1 MVFPWSDWL
10 MPSSN
15 QNRLK
20 PWKSFDDLP
29 AKNLS
34 QVYSSYDIV
43 RKTTL
48 GLFRSFGYR
57 EADFEAIY
65 ENGSNTSITM
75 GIFTRL
81 LFHFEPQCKLWPEQL
96 LKITED
102 NNEILLKFIQH
113 NCPSIHRGKFKTGIQ
128 TDLKSF
134 RTETLALLSSW
145 SLYVLGPIRQL
156 VGNWSHNR

>member
-1 MVFPWSDWL
+1 MPWSDWL
-10 MPSSN
+10 IPSSN
-15 QNRLK
+15 QNHLK

-65 ENGSNTSITM
+65 ENGSNTIITI

-81 LFHFEPQCKLWPEQL
+81 LFHFEPECKLWPEQL

-113 NCPSIHRGKFKTGIQ
+113 NCPSIHRGKFKR
-128 TDLKSF
+128 
-134 RTETLALLSSW
+134 RTVCNYVWDRMRHSTYAIFLSSQAK
-145 SLYVLGPIRQL
+145 SYVTY
-156 VGNWSHNR
+156 SF